1 MFFMNLEDMKDKI
14 EVVVF
19 PNAIERNP
27 TAFQENKIVF
37 ISGRVDDRN
46 GTPKVICESIE
57 EIVEG

>member
-1 MFFMNLEDMKDKI
+1 MNVEDMKDKI

-19 PNAIERNP
+19 PGQIDRHP

-46 GTPKVICESIE
+46 GTPKIICESIE